1 MPNIHTVG
9 DLSFATSFE
18 IYQLTGDKK
27 VLMLRGRAL
36 PYRPLT
42 FSGTM
47 RADVTYYPGNPEP
60 TVQMLGA
67 SEEETTITGMWK
79 DRFIGD
85 GQEHAVLFTQVL
97 GPAAFDSFVPSS
109 DPRIIPGLVTFR
121 PARTVLTTAAD
132 IVKVVDEIR
141 RTGQLVRVSWDE
153 FVREGFITKFEQTWD
168 RKQDVAWS
176 ITFRFLNQG
185 DRTPA
190 PARIGTLSVNPLQF
204 ASMLQGQVE
213 LGARYFGSSVFDRA
227 IVKIRKATAFI
238 QNKRDLLKD
247 FSGQV
252 SALVNPGALFVS
264 ASKEFISTFAALVT
278 ESRDLL
284 GKGLDGVIGKV
295 DFTTSVLAQ
304 MNNVL
309 DKSSGYRLKIRGQ
322 PLEAYLKISP
332 ETDKTSLLGKVLS
345 LSASLRGVSKQ
356 LARLSGNV
364 ADSRAV
370 VRTDL
375 QSTKGSTGPSMPY
388 IARQGDDLRKVAR
401 MVFGTA
407 SSWQVIAR
415 YNNLSSSELEVG
427 QRVYIPPQSYV
438 QNAGLGRGSA

>member
-1 MPNIHTVG
+1 MAIFSLTNNNLRTNE
-9 DLSFATSFE
+9 DLCLATTFQIKE
-18 IYQLTGDKK
+18 LTGDKRA
-27 VLMLRGRAL
+27 LLLAGRAL

-79 DRFIGD
+79 DRFLGD
-85 GQEHAVLFTQVL
+85 GQQHAVLVFDEVGVIREVISAL
-97 GPAAFDSFVPSS
+97 GGSPL
-109 DPRIIPGLVTFR
+109 G
-121 PARTVLTTAAD
+121 RTVLITAAEV
-132 IVKVVDEIR
+132 VKVVDDIR
-141 RTGQLVRVSWDE
+141 RKGQLVRVSWDE

-168 RKQDVAWS
+168 RRQDVAWS

-185 DRTPA
+185 DRPPA
-190 PARIGTLSVNPLQF
+190 AKTGPLSASPLQF
-204 ASMLQGQVE
+204 SSMLQSNVE
-213 LGARYFGSSVFDRA
+213 LAAGFLGQSVFDRA
-227 IVKIRKATAFI
+227 IVRIRNATTFL
-238 QNKRDLLKD
+238 QNKRNLLKD
-247 FSGQV
+247 FANQAT
-252 SALVNPGALFVS
+252 ALVNPGALFISV
-264 ASKEFISTFAALVT
+264 SKEFISELAGLVVD
-278 ESRDLL
+278 SRNLL

-295 DFTTSVLAQ
+295 DFATSVLSQ

-309 DKSSGYRLKIRGQ
+309 DKTNRYRVKIRSN
-322 PLEAYLKISP
+322 PVEAYLRMTP
-332 ETDKTSLLGKVLS
+332 QTDKTSLLGKVLS
-345 LSASLRGVSKQ
+345 LSASLRGASRQ
-356 LARLSGNV
+356 LARLSGNT

-370 VRTDL
+370 VRTDM
-375 QSTKGSTGPSMPY
+375 QSTKGSTGPSVPF

-401 MVFGTA
+401 MIFGNA
-407 SSWQVIAR
+407 NAWRVIAK